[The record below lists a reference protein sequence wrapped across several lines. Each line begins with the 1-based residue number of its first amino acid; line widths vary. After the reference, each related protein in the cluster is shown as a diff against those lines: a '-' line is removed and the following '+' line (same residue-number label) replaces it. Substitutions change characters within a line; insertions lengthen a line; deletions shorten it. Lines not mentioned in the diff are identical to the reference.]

1 MAKKRRRWLSAVA
14 VIALATVL
22 VGTRL
27 LSSPLIL
34 YPASPS
40 LPAGP
45 YLRSFEPIR
54 IGKIVAFAMPDAARR
69 YQIELGH
76 DVPASFLFMK
86 PIIAGPG
93 DRVCNSVV
101 DGLVVN
107 GTWRA
112 STVSHDRDGRLLPV
126 WTACHVLGEDRYFM
140 VSDHVPNSF
149 DSRYFGPVD
158 AARIAAVYRPL
169 F

>member
-1 MAKKRRRWLSAVA
+1 MATTPRRWWSAVA

-34 YPASPS
+34 YPSSPS
-40 LPAGP
+40 LPEGP
-45 YLRSFEPIR
+45 YLRTFEPVR
-54 IGKIVAFAMPDAARR
+54 IGKIVAFAIPDVARR

-76 DVPASFLFMK
+76 EIPANFLFMK

-101 DGLVVN
+101 GGLVVN

-112 STVSHDRDGRLLPV
+112 PTVAHDRDGRPLPV
-126 WTACHVLGEDRYFM
+126 WMACHVLGDDRYFM
-140 VSDHVPNSF
+140 LSDHVPNSF
-149 DSRYFGPVD
+149 DSRHFGPVD